1 MTFHRKLLPL
11 VIAFATLLAACNQQ
25 GGTNNDENKGEL
37 PVRIVET
44 AAVVPANYRETVFAT
59 GKLSLEEEAKLSF
72 KTGGVIKQIY
82 VAEGQSVRQG
92 QLLAELDLAEISA
105 QTQQARLG
113 QQQAEINVENAKL
126 ALKLAERDFKNA
138 KGLYRD
144 SVATLE
150 QLQNAEVQLDNAR
163 NQLQA
168 AQKGVAMSGEQ
179 VGVADFNLKYS
190 RINAPSNG
198 IILKKLAE
206 ANELAG
212 PGTPI
217 FLFGS
222 KDKAKVVRVNITD
235 KDIIHVQLGNDA
247 ELHFDAYPGESFK
260 GTVREMASMA
270 DPYTNTF
277 EVEIEVA
284 PTDKTL
290 LSGFISSVQIYTSLT
305 PNLMKIPID
314 ALLGADKMKGE
325 VFVVDNG
332 KAVKTPVNI
341 FKIQGESL
349 LIQRGL
355 DSADRVVTSGVGYL
369 EDQQPVMISQ
379 R

>member
-138 KGLYRD
+138 QGLYRD

-206 ANELAG
+206 ANELAV
-212 PGTPI
+212 PGI
-217 FLFGS
+217 
-222 KDKAKVVRVNITD
+222 R
-235 KDIIHVQLGNDA
+235 
-247 ELHFDAYPGESFK
+247 
-260 GTVREMASMA
+260 
-270 DPYTNTF
+270 
-277 EVEIEVA
+277 
-284 PTDKTL
+284 
-290 LSGFISSVQIYTSLT
+290 
-305 PNLMKIPID
+305 
-314 ALLGADKMKGE
+314 
-325 VFVVDNG
+325 
-332 KAVKTPVNI
+332 
-341 FKIQGESL
+341 
-349 LIQRGL
+349 
-355 DSADRVVTSGVGYL
+355 
-369 EDQQPVMISQ
+369 
-379 R
+379 

>member
-138 KGLYRD
+138 QGLYRD

>member
-206 ANELAG
+206 ANELAV
-212 PGTPI
+212 PGI
-217 FLFGS
+217 
-222 KDKAKVVRVNITD
+222 R
-235 KDIIHVQLGNDA
+235 
-247 ELHFDAYPGESFK
+247 
-260 GTVREMASMA
+260 
-270 DPYTNTF
+270 
-277 EVEIEVA
+277 
-284 PTDKTL
+284 
-290 LSGFISSVQIYTSLT
+290 
-305 PNLMKIPID
+305 
-314 ALLGADKMKGE
+314 
-325 VFVVDNG
+325 
-332 KAVKTPVNI
+332 
-341 FKIQGESL
+341 
-349 LIQRGL
+349 
-355 DSADRVVTSGVGYL
+355 
-369 EDQQPVMISQ
+369 
-379 R
+379 